1 MPNDVDK
8 YLGPHRKI
16 GPDSYELAPYPIV
29 GKWESDIK
37 FGGGYNSWG
46 LNEGPRRGE
55 GGPSNIHEVAKPN
68 VVAEFMNEQIHNQAD
83 IDGDY
88 IARFKNLLGDIGR
101 ELQERKLLAQGAKT
115 HGAADSAVI
124 DQQVAL
130 ELIESKRQQYTSIAP
145 DIYGLYGQSPYFLM
159 TLLSSQKIND
169 FFNRDNGSNP
179 RESFMALFAQFDHV
193 YKSAMA
199 LKVLALSTDM
209 LAGKL
214 AELAQQ
220 VERMQGAANDA
231 AAYQR
236 LGIINQEQAIHAQQL
251 PQFLHTEFVTAAGSV
266 AGMTAS
272 EALSHFKE
280 TLTSMAVSKTAEIK
294 PVSAAPPLSRGG
306 ITINFPAENPKIKAP
321 LSKPELEA
329 LNELVYLQTHTNL
342 GTKWLSYHDALLKA
356 ESARHLAIT
365 GNSFGGLAERAKRI
379 EHTIR
384 KANTFS
390 APGPSSATSPLLV
403 TSAGTVAVIDAAAVT
418 LQAAVRSAISALSG
432 LVAGTAS
439 GLLVGVSALVY
450 SPKLANGEL
459 PERYA
464 FSTPLSDLAPGLKDD
479 LSTIAAANGNVDLPV
494 RISSKTAA
502 DGQSEVFVAL
512 ADGITVPSK
521 VRVVAATFNAQQNV
535 YSVTTEDVPPR
546 TLTWTPIVDPG
557 SSSTTSPA
565 EQPVPTVYTG
575 ATVTPVTGR
584 IDAFPGL
591 AEAGFN
597 DFITVFPASSGLPP
611 LYVMFRDPREDAG
624 VATGMGQPVTGIW
637 LGTAAQGEGAPVPSQ
652 IADQLRG
659 REFKNFKAFRE
670 AFWVE
675 VTKDPVLSQQFIA
688 PNRARMSIG
697 KAAKTRKTDAVGK
710 RSTFEIHHVHE
721 VAKGGDIYNVE
732 NMLILTPKRHLDI
745 HKGAK

>member
-1 MPNDVDK
+1 
-8 YLGPHRKI
+8 
-16 GPDSYELAPYPIV
+16 
-29 GKWESDIK
+29 
-37 FGGGYNSWG
+37 
-46 LNEGPRRGE
+46 
-55 GGPSNIHEVAKPN
+55 
-68 VVAEFMNEQIHNQAD
+68 
-83 IDGDY
+83 
-88 IARFKNLLGDIGR
+88 
-101 ELQERKLLAQGAKT
+101 
-115 HGAADSAVI
+115 
-124 DQQVAL
+124 
-130 ELIESKRQQYTSIAP
+130 
-145 DIYGLYGQSPYFLM
+145 
-159 TLLSSQKIND
+159 
-169 FFNRDNGSNP
+169 
-179 RESFMALFAQFDHV
+179 
-193 YKSAMA
+193 
-199 LKVLALSTDM
+199 
-209 LAGKL
+209 
-214 AELAQQ
+214 
-220 VERMQGAANDA
+220 
-231 AAYQR
+231 
-236 LGIINQEQAIHAQQL
+236 
-251 PQFLHTEFVTAAGSV
+251 
-266 AGMTAS
+266 
-272 EALSHFKE
+272 
-280 TLTSMAVSKTAEIK
+280 
-294 PVSAAPPLSRGG
+294 
-306 ITINFPAENPKIKAP
+306 
-321 LSKPELEA
+321 
-329 LNELVYLQTHTNL
+329 
-342 GTKWLSYHDALLKA
+342 
-356 ESARHLAIT
+356 
-365 GNSFGGLAERAKRI
+365 
-379 EHTIR
+379 
-384 KANTFS
+384 
-390 APGPSSATSPLLV
+390 
-403 TSAGTVAVIDAAAVT
+403 
-418 LQAAVRSAISALSG
+418 LSG

-710 RSTFEIHHVHE
+710 RSIFEIHHVHE

-745 HKGAK
+745 HKGGGCRS

>member
-1 MPNDVDK
+1 
-8 YLGPHRKI
+8 
-16 GPDSYELAPYPIV
+16 
-29 GKWESDIK
+29 
-37 FGGGYNSWG
+37 
-46 LNEGPRRGE
+46 
-55 GGPSNIHEVAKPN
+55 
-68 VVAEFMNEQIHNQAD
+68 
-83 IDGDY
+83 
-88 IARFKNLLGDIGR
+88 
-101 ELQERKLLAQGAKT
+101 
-115 HGAADSAVI
+115 
-124 DQQVAL
+124 
-130 ELIESKRQQYTSIAP
+130 
-145 DIYGLYGQSPYFLM
+145 
-159 TLLSSQKIND
+159 
-169 FFNRDNGSNP
+169 
-179 RESFMALFAQFDHV
+179 
-193 YKSAMA
+193 
-199 LKVLALSTDM
+199 
-209 LAGKL
+209 
-214 AELAQQ
+214 
-220 VERMQGAANDA
+220 MQGAANDA

-280 TLTSMAVSKTAEIK
+280 TLTSMAASKTAEIK

-546 TLTWTPIVDPG
+546 TLTWTPIVDPWN
-557 SSSTTSPA
+557 SSTTSPA

-575 ATVTPVTGR
+575 ATVTPVTG
-584 IDAFPGL
+584 
-591 AEAGFN
+591 
-597 DFITVFPASSGLPP
+597 
-611 LYVMFRDPREDAG
+611 
-624 VATGMGQPVTGIW
+624 IW
-637 LGTAAQGEGAPVPSQ
+637 LGAAAQGEGAAVPSQ
-652 IADQLRG
+652 IADRLRG

-675 VTKDPVLSQQFIA
+675 ITKDPVLSQQFIA